1 MTQIHEPRIEI
12 DVQRSRL
19 LRALASVEDA
29 MAKLELRGDI
39 TGLERLRD
47 DLRSALSLLRL
58 A

>member
-12 DVQRSRL
+12 DVQRSRI

-29 MAKLELRGDI
+29 RTKLELRGDI

-47 DLRSALSLLRL
+47 DLQSALNLLRL